1 MISHRNVSERYP
13 IDELDGLMRWA
24 LRERVGGASPP
35 PRVWERIRARAEWRE
50 SWMLSGCKF
59 SRGYR
64 AVMNPLSKIDAF
76 LSAQCV
82 AWEYSQPH
90 NEWVEWRYN
99 PWLTRLL
106 DQYSSMLKFAC

>member
-50 SWMLSGCKF
+50 SWMLSGCK
-59 SRGYR
+59 
-64 AVMNPLSKIDAF
+64 
-76 LSAQCV
+76 
-82 AWEYSQPH
+82 
-90 NEWVEWRYN
+90 WVEWRYN